1 MKRGEIWVVQRPEY
15 PKPRP
20 AVILSINPIN
30 ELHPDVIVVPITGKP
45 APLRPHISEPFL
57 DKASYVKCETV
68 TAVYKGLLKQRLGML
83 SARSLATVEKG
94 VKTALGLT

>member
-1 MKRGEIWVVQRPEY
+1 MKRGEVWVVQRPEY
-15 PKPRP
+15 PKPQP

-45 APLRPHISEPFL
+45 APLRPPISEPFL

-68 TAVYKGLLKQRLGML
+68 TAVHKGLLKQRIGML
-83 SARSLATVEKG
+83 SPRSLTIVEKG